1 MIKTIKVITL
11 LLITFQIQSC
21 AGQSTVVEGYLE
33 TVVTKPIDYYLYYP
47 EDYEVNKNKKYGIL
61 LFLHGSGSIPGK
73 GQEKMAP
80 PDALVDGTE
89 YPFLILVPQLQ
100 EPTKMWNTAAVM
112 QLLDTVIAQHRID
125 DKKIYVSGL
134 SRGGAAA
141 WNLAIEYPDK
151 FAALAVVCG
160 MAPTPYAHWIDKSLP
175 IKVFHGKKDAII
187 PYTESEEMV
196 NRLKSLGYNV
206 SLTSYEN
213 YGHAIWDVVYK
224 EPKLYEWFNKQKK
237 M

>member
-1 MIKTIKVITL
+1 MNKTLKITTL
-11 LLITFQIQSC
+11 LLFTLQFISC
-21 AGQSTVVEGYLE
+21 AAQSTLVEGALE
-33 TVVTKPIDYYLYYP
+33 TVVTKEINYYLYYP
-47 EDYEVNKNKKYGIL
+47 EGYEAKSKEKYGML
-61 LFLHGSGSIPGK
+61 LFLHGAGSIPTEVT
-73 GQEKMAP
+73 QEMLP
-80 PDALVDGTE
+80 PDALIDGTA
-89 YPFLILVPQLQ
+89 YPFLILVPQLR
-100 EPTKMWNTAAVM
+100 EPNKMWNTAGVM
-112 QLLDTVIAQHRID
+112 QLLDTIIAQNNID
-125 DKKIYVSGL
+125 EKKVYLSGL

-141 WNLAIEYPDK
+141 WDLAIEYPEK

-175 IKVFHGKKDAII
+175 IKVFHGRKDTII

-206 SLTSYEN
+206 TLTSYDN

-224 EPKLYEWFNKQKK
+224 NPDLFKWFEKQKK